1 MIELWIQYL
10 KKTFIPSQAPTD
22 KHLKEAAMQIGLN
35 PSVYTEKYSSPSQPG
50 GQAQLAE
57 RREVVKAVRE
67 LEKTPIA
74 GDGNELRLAL
84 DRDTKRPV
92 VRIVNRETGELIQ
105 QFPTE
110 EVIRLAQRLKAAR

>member
-1 MIELWIQYL
+1 
-10 KKTFIPSQAPTD
+10 
-22 KHLKEAAMQIGLN
+22 MQIGPN
-35 PSVYTEKYSSPSQPG
+35 THYADRYSSPSQPE

-57 RREVVKAVRE
+57 RRELVQAVRE
-67 LEKTPIA
+67 IEKTKLP
-74 GDGNELRLAL
+74 GDGNEMRIAL

-110 EVIRLAQRLKAAR
+110 EVIRMAQRLKATR

>member
-1 MIELWIQYL
+1 ME
-10 KKTFIPSQAPTD
+10 
-22 KHLKEAAMQIGLN
+22 IGITRVSLEPRN
-35 PSVYTEKYSSPSQPG
+35 EKYSSPSLPE

-57 RREVVKAVRE
+57 RRELLQAVKE
-67 LEKTPIA
+67 LEKAAVA

-84 DRDTKRPV
+84 DRETKRPV

>member
-1 MIELWIQYL
+1 MEIGFTRELY
-10 KKTFIPSQAPTD
+10 PTR
-22 KHLKEAAMQIGLN
+22 
-35 PSVYTEKYSSPSQPG
+35 TSSPSQPE

-57 RREVVKAVRE
+57 RRELVQAVQE
-67 LEKTPIA
+67 LEKAALA

-84 DRDTKRPV
+84 DRETKRPV

-110 EVIRLAQRLKAAR
+110 EVIRLAQHLKAAR

>member
-1 MIELWIQYL
+1 
-10 KKTFIPSQAPTD
+10 
-22 KHLKEAAMQIGLN
+22 MQIGQIN
-35 PSVYTEKYSSPSQPG
+35 GNYADKYSSPSQPE
-50 GQAQLAE
+50 GQVQLAE
-57 RREVVKAVRE
+57 RRELVQAVKE
-67 LEKTPIA
+67 LQKANIP

-84 DRDTKRPV
+84 DRETKRPV

>member
-1 MIELWIQYL
+1 
-10 KKTFIPSQAPTD
+10 
-22 KHLKEAAMQIGLN
+22 MQIGPTN
-35 PSVYTEKYSSPSQPG
+35 NFADKYSSPSQPE

-57 RREVVKAVRE
+57 RRELLQLVKV
-67 LEKTPIA
+67 LEKAQVA

-84 DRDTKRPV
+84 DRETKRPV

-110 EVIRLAQRLKAAR
+110 EVIRLAQRLKATRLTNP

>member
-1 MIELWIQYL
+1 
-10 KKTFIPSQAPTD
+10 
-22 KHLKEAAMQIGLN
+22 MQIGTN
-35 PSVYTEKYSSPSQPG
+35 TSYTDKYSSPSQPE
-50 GQAQLAE
+50 GQVQLAE
-57 RREVVKAVRE
+57 RRELVQAVKE
-67 LEKTPIA
+67 LEKANIP

-84 DRDTKRPV
+84 DRETKRPV

>member
-1 MIELWIQYL
+1 ME
-10 KKTFIPSQAPTD
+10 
-22 KHLKEAAMQIGLN
+22 IGLT
-35 PSVYTEKYSSPSQPG
+35 SVYAEKYSSPSQPE

-57 RREVVKAVRE
+57 RRELVQAVRE
-67 LEKTPIA
+67 LEKTQIA
-74 GDGNELRLAL
+74 GEVNEIRLAL
-84 DRDTKRPV
+84 DRETRRPV

>member
-1 MIELWIQYL
+1 MEIAITRVSLE
-10 KKTFIPSQAPTD
+10 PR
-22 KHLKEAAMQIGLN
+22 N
-35 PSVYTEKYSSPSQPG
+35 EKYSSPSLPE
-50 GQAQLAE
+50 GQVQLAE
-57 RREVVKAVRE
+57 RRELVQAVKE
-67 LEKTPIA
+67 LEKAAVA

-84 DRDTKRPV
+84 DRETKRPV

>member
-1 MIELWIQYL
+1 MEIAITRVSLE
-10 KKTFIPSQAPTD
+10 PR
-22 KHLKEAAMQIGLN
+22 N
-35 PSVYTEKYSSPSQPG
+35 EKYSSPSPPE
-50 GQAQLAE
+50 GQVQLAG
-57 RREVVKAVRE
+57 RRELVQAVKE
-67 LEKTPIA
+67 LEKAAVA

-84 DRDTKRPV
+84 DRETKRPV

>member
-1 MIELWIQYL
+1 
-10 KKTFIPSQAPTD
+10 
-22 KHLKEAAMQIGLN
+22 MQIGFNN
-35 PSVYTEKYSSPSQPG
+35 PYTEKYSSPSQPE

-57 RREVVKAVRE
+57 RRELLQAVRV
-67 LEKTPIA
+67 LEKAQVA
-74 GDGNELRLAL
+74 GEGNELRLAL
-84 DRDTKRPV
+84 DRETKRPV

>member
-1 MIELWIQYL
+1 MEIAITRVSLE
-10 KKTFIPSQAPTD
+10 PR
-22 KHLKEAAMQIGLN
+22 N
-35 PSVYTEKYSSPSQPG
+35 EKYNSPSLPE

-57 RREVVKAVRE
+57 RRELVQAVKE
-67 LEKTPIA
+67 LEKAAVA

-84 DRDTKRPV
+84 DRETKRPV
-92 VRIVNRETGELIQ
+92 VRIVNRVTGELIQ

>member
-1 MIELWIQYL
+1 MKIAITRVSLE
-10 KKTFIPSQAPTD
+10 PR
-22 KHLKEAAMQIGLN
+22 N
-35 PSVYTEKYSSPSQPG
+35 EKYSSPSLPE

-57 RREVVKAVRE
+57 RRELVQAVKE
-67 LEKTPIA
+67 LEKAAVA

-84 DRDTKRPV
+84 DRETKRPV